1 MKLNGSSVRTLK
13 FSHYIRFFTISDLI
27 VNNFHRIY
35 ILNLI
40 FSKKF
45 FYQFH
50 KIQRLFSFL
59 EDFVKIP
66 VISFSKAENPEIWQH
81 WVLQLCSFRRQAAP
95 DHDTT
100 EDENKTLSGMKY
112 FPSWTLDS
120 RSLLWKRCS
129 KYFAVCGTESNIAFD
144 EWHHELCTRIHSLEF
159 ILRCVIDF

>member
-1 MKLNGSSVRTLK
+1 MTVFHCKLNFCHNYLVTKCYCLLFEQIFACYTKLISCCKCARDRNIFYIGLNGSSVRTLK

-59 EDFVKIP
+59 EDFLKIP

-112 FPSWTLDS
+112 FPS
-120 RSLLWKRCS
+120 
-129 KYFAVCGTESNIAFD
+129 
-144 EWHHELCTRIHSLEF
+144 
-159 ILRCVIDF
+159 